1 MKKKYLQ
8 NVTNGKNL
16 EGKKERQLILI
27 SVDRQTTHIRGNN
40 NILIFGNNEAE
51 IKHIIDKIEYQEIV
65 LNKK

>member
-40 NILIFGNNEAE
+40 EAE